1 MDDDELFLGP
11 ADEMM
16 VTDDAIAVIAGLS
29 AAEVPGVSGM
39 SGGISGDFAKA
50 LGRTNLTRGVKAY
63 TKDGATTIDLYVI
76 IKYGYRIPDVAF
88 EIQEH
93 VKESVEFQTGVLAET
108 VNIHVQGVDFT
119 DEKEKE
125 QTV

>member
-1 MDDDELFLGP
+1 MEDDELFLGP

-29 AAEVPGVSGM
+29 ASEVPGVAGM
-39 SGGISGDFAKA
+39 NGGFSGDFAKA
-50 LGRTNLTRGVKAY
+50 LGRTNLSKGVKVI
-63 TKDGATTIDLYVI
+63 TRDGSTTIDLYVI

-93 VKESVEFQTGVLAET
+93 VRESVEFQTGVQAET

-119 DEKEKE
+119 EENEKE
-125 QTV
+125 